1 MLRPI
6 LTAADPSEIV
16 CIAMSTTPAKDAQND
31 AEFFAQRGFGQ
42 RIGFG
47 ERPAL
52 VIIDMLKA
60 FTDETAMLGANLDKE
75 IAAIVPLLRA
85 AHDRGAPV
93 IFSTVR
99 YDDAD
104 IKDAGIWAFKM
115 KGVMTLRAD
124 GDGWEVDPR
133 LDFRKS
139 DLLLFKKYAS
149 CFFGTDL
156 VPRLL
161 AHRVDTLIITGCT
174 TSGCVRATAVDACQN
189 GFRPMVVREA
199 VGDRSASAHAQSLF
213 DLDAKYADVVSQED
227 ALAYLERVG
236 HNAPP

>member
-1 MLRPI
+1 MAGTTR
-6 LTAADPSEIV
+6 TAEG
-16 CIAMSTTPAKDAQND
+16 DA
-31 AEFFAQRGFGQ
+31 AFFAARGFGQ

-52 VIIDMLKA
+52 VVIDMLKA
-60 FTDETAMLGANLDKE
+60 FTDETAMLGANLDSE
-75 IAAIVPLLRA
+75 IAAIAPLIEA
-85 AHDRGAPV
+85 AHARAVPV

-104 IKDAGIWAFKM
+104 LKDAGIWALKQ
-115 KGVMTLRAD
+115 KGVTTLRAD
-124 GDGWEVDPR
+124 GSGWEVDPR
-133 LDFRKS
+133 LDCRKT
-139 DLLLFKKYAS
+139 DTLLVKKYAS

-161 AHRVDTLIITGCT
+161 AHRVDTLVITGCT

-199 VGDRSASAHAQSLF
+199 VGDRSAAAHAQSLF
-213 DLDAKYADVVSQED
+213 DLDAKYADVIGLSD
-227 ALAYLERVG
+227 ALAYLNTIG
-236 HNAPP
+236 HNTGARS

>member
-1 MLRPI
+1 MSPQS
-6 LTAADPSEIV
+6 TQDDAA
-16 CIAMSTTPAKDAQND
+16 
-31 AEFFAQRGFGQ
+31 FFAARGFGQ

-52 VIIDMLKA
+52 VIIDMVKA
-60 FTDETAMLGANLDKE
+60 FTDPAAMLGANLDNE
-75 IAAIVPLLRA
+75 IAAIQPLLA
-85 AHDRGAPV
+85 EAHQRDVPV
-93 IFSTVR
+93 MFSTVR

-104 IKDAGIWAFKM
+104 LKDAGIWALKQ
-115 KGVMTLRAD
+115 KGVTTLRGED
-124 GDGWEVDPR
+124 KGWEVDPR
-133 LDFRKS
+133 LEFRRA
-139 DLLLFKKYAS
+139 DTLLFKKYAS

-199 VGDRSASAHAQSLF
+199 VGDRSAAAHAQSLF
-213 DLDAKYADVVSQED
+213 DLDAKYADVVGRDE
-227 ALAYLERVG
+227 ALAYLRTVG
-236 HNAPP
+236 HNSQGR